1 MKTITT
7 NNKNISIKEN
17 KKSWTASG
25 KAESFQVSYNIPKD
39 VCKTVKE
46 VEKFIKDNNLFGV
59 IK

>member
-1 MKTITT
+1 MKAITT

-17 KKSWTASG
+17 KKSWTASS

-39 VCKTVKE
+39 VCKTIKE